1 MKQIKIFGFLI
12 ISAILFSL
20 PSAAFASNWTIDPA
34 HSVVGF
40 KIKHMMIS
48 DVRGSFRDVQGT
60 AVFDANDL
68 KQAKVNV
75 EIAAASIDTGI
86 KKRDDHLRSADF
98 FDVEKFPTLTFT
110 SKQVKNIS
118 GDNFILVGDL
128 TIHGVTKEVELEVIG
143 PTAEMRDPWGN
154 ARRAAKATAEINR
167 KDFGL
172 TWNSVLEAG
181 GVLVGDEVQIEIE
194 VQFIKQAG

>member
-20 PSAAFASNWTIDPA
+20 PSAAFAGNWTIDSA
-34 HSVVGF
+34 HSFDGF

-98 FDVEKFPTLTFT
+98 FDVEKYPTLTFT

-118 GDNFILVGDL
+118 GDNFTLVGDL
-128 TIHGVTKEVELEVIG
+128 TIHGVTKEVELAVTG
-143 PTAEMRDPWGN
+143 PTAEMKDPWGN
-154 ARRAAKATAEINR
+154 TRRAAKATTEINR